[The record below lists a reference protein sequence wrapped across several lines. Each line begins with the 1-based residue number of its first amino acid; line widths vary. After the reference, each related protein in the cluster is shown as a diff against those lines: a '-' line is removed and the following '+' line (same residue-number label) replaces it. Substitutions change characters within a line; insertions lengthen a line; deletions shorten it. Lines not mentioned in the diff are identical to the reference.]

1 VAKRDPH
8 HPALRGYQVWRWIK
22 KGILEAEPLRETP
35 ILVVQKRTRVRL
47 TPKYR
52 TTISQGIFL
61 VPRWIPAPKY
71 EWEKFS
77 RLSTKE
83 LEAKG
88 IIKRRG
94 VLYLLIYQQVED
106 ISHLYRQQE
115 HILAKRESAFES
127 AKGRRGRYILFDG
140 VPTQVFDLKIKPF
153 IVKRKEAAA
162 GLEKRRAK
170 QLQRIRVLRL
180 VPLLGRLGIPEM
192 PIPDREL
199 EGIVRYLDDVI
210 DELEEIIE
218 RPLVTRRKRAQRSL
232 RSAQRWI
239 KERKFYLARKRLL
252 KALQNLAWPK

>member
-1 VAKRDPH
+1 MAKRDPR
-8 HPALRGYQVWRWIK
+8 HPALRGYQVWRWQK

-71 EWEKFS
+71 ELEKFL

-88 IIKRRG
+88 IIKRRD

-106 ISHLYRQQE
+106 LSHLYRQQE
-115 HILAKRESAFES
+115 HIL
-127 AKGRRGRYILFDG
+127 FDG
-140 VPTQVFDLKIKPF
+140 VRTQAFDLRIKPS
-153 IVKRKEAAA
+153 IVRRREVAA
-162 GLEKRRAK
+162 GLGKQRAK
-170 QLQRIRVLRL
+170 QLQRIRVLQL

-192 PIPDREL
+192 PIPDWEL
-199 EGIVRYLDDVI
+199 KGIVHYLDNLI
-210 DELEEIIE
+210 CELEEIVE

-232 RSAQRWI
+232 RSAQRWVR
-239 KERKFYLARKRLL
+239 ERKFSLARKRLQ